1 MPEGVSETQVCRRR
15 LVLALRF
22 RICPEGPGISKARV
36 DAVTDAYKTLQ
47 SVEDEAVKPVNV
59 MAVTVRLLG
68 VSLSLATVVFASL
81 LGQGRMLAV
90 QELRQLLSP
99 RASSPT
105 AKQATWPSRL
115 LSLSQ
120 LTHSAGIGMDG
131 AHLGCT

>member
-22 RICPEGPGISKARV
+22 RICPEGPGIPKAPV

-68 VSLSLATVVFASL
+68 VSLATVVFASL

-90 QELRQLLSP
+90 HELRQLLSP

-105 AKQATWPSRL
+105 AKYRRGRRAPGVRVEEKI
-115 LSLSQ
+115 LSV
-120 LTHSAGIGMDG
+120 
-131 AHLGCT
+131 